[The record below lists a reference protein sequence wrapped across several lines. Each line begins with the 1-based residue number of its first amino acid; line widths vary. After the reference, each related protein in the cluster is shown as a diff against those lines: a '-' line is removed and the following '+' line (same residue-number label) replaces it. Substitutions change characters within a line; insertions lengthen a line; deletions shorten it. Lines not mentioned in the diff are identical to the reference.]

1 MITLG
6 ARLEARTSSKN
17 QPISCALPRPQPRT
31 RVTRAGPGQQ
41 ARSPPTL
48 RLPPEATAA
57 AAAPGDTQAPSEREG
72 CPGCSSRS
80 RGQGATAADAN
91 MRSRQVKLEVL
102 ARELCL
108 GELEELLRRPLVGED
123 CLEHQVRKQPIL
135 RTRAVLLPP
144 AVAVRSFW
152 AEAAAAHRG
161 SDPNKARR
169 LQRVLRSVL
178 KLLPDRERQTCARC
192 SDQLCNQS
200 APFSSLSHRRPQ
212 EFPPPPRLNVPLECR
227 AARYAAYWRSAPAAP
242 PSGGR
247 RLLRT

>member
-17 QPISCALPRPQPRT
+17 QPICALPRPQPRT

-57 AAAPGDTQAPSEREG
+57 AAAPGDTPAPSEREG
-72 CPGCSSRS
+72 FPGSRS
-80 RGQGATAADAN
+80 RGQGATAAGAN
-91 MRSRQVKLEVL
+91 MQSRQVKLEVL

-169 LQRVLRSVL
+169 CREVLPQEFVA
-178 KLLPDRERQTCARC
+178 DRERQTCSRC
-192 SDQLCNQS
+192 S
-200 APFSSLSHRRPQ
+200 
-212 EFPPPPRLNVPLECR
+212 
-227 AARYAAYWRSAPAAP
+227 
-242 PSGGR
+242 
-247 RLLRT
+247 

>member
-1 MITLG
+1 
-6 ARLEARTSSKN
+6 
-17 QPISCALPRPQPRT
+17 
-31 RVTRAGPGQQ
+31 
-41 ARSPPTL
+41 
-48 RLPPEATAA
+48 
-57 AAAPGDTQAPSEREG
+57 
-72 CPGCSSRS
+72 
-80 RGQGATAADAN
+80 

-169 LQRVLRSVL
+169 CREVL
-178 KLLPDRERQTCARC
+178 
-192 SDQLCNQS
+192 
-200 APFSSLSHRRPQ
+200 PQ
-212 EFPPPPRLNVPLECR
+212 EFVAGQGTSNLWPD
-227 AARYAAYWRSAPAAP
+227 
-242 PSGGR
+242 
-247 RLLRT
+247 